1 MNSMLQIF
9 RECMIGRGGHQLSHE
24 QMTAI
29 WFTIISGYVVLGPQP
44 RHTSLTITIELVLVA
59 AGAVTVV
66 LGGSRRSEDVIRP
79 ALSGLPGSLDVAYA
93 RSR

>member
-1 MNSMLQIF
+1 MTSILEFF
-9 RECMIGRGGHQLSHE
+9 RDCMIGRGHRLSHE
-24 QMTAI
+24 QMTAL

-44 RHTSLTITIELVLVA
+44 RHTSHTITIELVLVA

-66 LGGSRRSEDVIRP
+66 LGGSRRSEDVMHSAASRQ
-79 ALSGLPGSLDVAYA
+79 PGSLDYAYV

>member
-1 MNSMLQIF
+1 MTSMLEF
-9 RECMIGRGGHQLSHE
+9 VRDCMIGRGHRLSHE
-24 QMTAI
+24 QMTAL

-44 RHTSLTITIELVLVA
+44 RHTSLTITIELLLVA

-66 LGGSRRSEDVIRP
+66 LGGSRRSEAVMHSAASRQPD
-79 ALSGLPGSLDVAYA
+79 SLDYAYA

>member
-1 MNSMLQIF
+1 MTSTLEFF
-9 RECMIGRGGHQLSHE
+9 RECIIGRGHRLSHE
-24 QMTAI
+24 QMTAL

-59 AGAVTVV
+59 AGAMTVV
-66 LGGSRRSEDVIRP
+66 LGSSRRSEDVMRPGVSRP
-79 ALSGLPGSLDVAYA
+79 AGSLDVAYA